1 VAGPELSVVV
11 PVYRNAA
18 TLAALHRRLRAVLE
32 PLGTHEIL
40 FVDDG
45 CPDGSRAVLQELAA
59 SDRRVAALVL
69 DHNVGQHHAIL
80 AGLAHAR
87 GEWVVVMDA
96 DLQDPPEAIPDLLRA
111 GGTGARAVFAGRRG
125 NYEAAGRLATSRLFK
140 RALHRL
146 CGVPSDAGCFV
157 ALHRSLVTRLLE
169 LGGPRPFVV
178 AMIGCTGLP
187 SISVPVE
194 REARASGTSA
204 YSGWGR
210 ARSAAS
216 ALIWLMLWRARFIR
230 PGRPRPWRARVSARL
245 GARFAAEPAALGH
258 P

>member
-1 VAGPELSVVV
+1 VPDPELSVVV
-11 PVYRNAA
+11 PVYRNAD
-18 TLAALHRRLRAVLE
+18 TLGGLHRRLRAVLE
-32 PLGTHEIL
+32 PLAPYEIL

-45 CPDGSRAVLQELAA
+45 CPEGSRAVLQGLAGT
-59 SDRRVAALVL
+59 DPRVAALVL
-69 DHNVGQHHAIL
+69 DRNVGQQRAIL

-111 GGTGARAVFAGRRG
+111 AGTGARAVFAGRRG
-125 NYEAAGRLATSRLFK
+125 EYESAGRLATSRLFK
-140 RALHRL
+140 RTLHRL
-146 CGVPSDAGCFV
+146 CGVPADAGCFV
-157 ALHRSLVTRLLE
+157 ALHRSLVSRLLD

-187 SISVPVE
+187 AISVPVE
-194 REARASGTSA
+194 REARASGTSS

-210 ARSAAS
+210 AWSGAS
-216 ALIWLMLWRARFIR
+216 ALVWLILWRARVIR
-230 PGRPRPWRARVSARL
+230 PGRPRPRTARVSARL
-245 GARFAAEPAALGH
+245 GARFAAEPGALGR